1 MRLLLRRLG
10 GAACAAVVPLALAG
24 LAVTGFSQGMGGG
37 AKALPRKSPLLRLDK
52 PVPKFSFEDIA
63 AQAGLTASNVYGG
76 VEKKRFI
83 LEMTGNG
90 VILADFDGD
99 GALDVYLP
107 NGVRLDEPPAKG
119 STAGRLYR
127 NRGKGT
133 FEDITKGAGFDE
145 PGWAQ
150 GGCAGDI
157 DNDGDVDLF
166 ATFYGHNRLYLNR
179 GDARFDDATKQA
191 GLPLTGSHWTTSC
204 VMLDYDRDGKLDI
217 FVSRYAAF
225 EMAEAERPGDTGFCR
240 WKGLAVFC
248 GPRGYPTGTNA
259 LYRNLGGGR
268 FVDVSKKAGIEVEG
282 LHYALGAVVS
292 DFDNDGWPDIFVAC
306 DSTPNL
312 LYHNQKDGTFR
323 EISVEAGVAY
333 GDSGQE
339 QGGMGAAAGD
349 YDNDGLTDIAVSNFI
364 DETSALYRNGGD
376 MFFED
381 MTYLGGLALN
391 TGYVGWGIL
400 FVDFDQDGFKDI
412 FIANGHIYPE
422 LRGAHVNE
430 TYAERSH
437 LYWNLG
443 NGVFRDVS
451 ENAGP
456 AFVVPRVNRG
466 AAAGDLDG
474 DGVPEIVVS
483 IMNAPPVVWKYDGA
497 NANRVLIKLV
507 GTESNRSAIGAR
519 VELKTGETIQ
529 VDEVRSGSGYA
540 SQSDFRLHFGL
551 GAHTKIDELKV
562 NWPNGKAE
570 AFASIAANQLLVI
583 EEGKGIREKK
593 ALAK

>member
-1 MRLLLRRLG
+1 MLLSRQTRE
-10 GAACAAVVPLALAG
+10 GAAAAVVLLALA
-24 LAVTGFSQGMGGG
+24 LSVAPGFGQGMGGG
-37 AKALPRKSPLLRLDK
+37 PKALPRKSPLLKLER
-52 PVPKFSFEDIA
+52 PVPQFRFEDVA
-63 AQAGLTASNVYGG
+63 AEAGLTASNVYGG

-107 NGVRLDEPPAKG
+107 RGIRLDDTPAKG
-119 STAGRLYR
+119 GTAGRLYR

-133 FEDITKGAGFDE
+133 FEDITQGAGLDE

-179 GDARFDDATKQA
+179 GDARFDDATQQA

-248 GPRGYPTGTNA
+248 GPRGYPTGANA
-259 LYRNLGGGR
+259 LYRNLGEGR
-268 FVDVSKKAGIEVEG
+268 FADVSKKAGIEVDG

-349 YDNDGLTDIAVSNFI
+349 YDNDGLIDIAVSNFI
-364 DETSALYRNGGD
+364 DETSALYHNGGD

-381 MTYLGGLALN
+381 MTYLSGLALN

-412 FIANGHIYPE
+412 LIANGHIYPE
-422 LRGAHVNE
+422 LRGADVHE
-430 TYAERSH
+430 TYAQRSH

-451 ENAGP
+451 KNAGP
-456 AFVVPRVNRG
+456 AFVVPRVSRG

-483 IMNAPPVVWKYDGA
+483 TMNAPPLIWKYDGP
-497 NANRVLIKLV
+497 NANRVLVKLV
-507 GTESNRSAIGAR
+507 GTQSNRSAIGAR
-519 VELKTGETIQ
+519 VQLKTGETIQ

-540 SQSDFRLHFGL
+540 SQSDFRLPFGL
-551 GAHTKIDELKV
+551 GAHTQIDELKV
-562 NWPNGKAE
+562 IWPNGKAQ
-570 AFASIAANQLLVI
+570 AFAGIAANQLLVI

>member
-1 MRLLLRRLG
+1 M
-10 GAACAAVVPLALAG
+10 
-24 LAVTGFSQGMGGG
+24 
-37 AKALPRKSPLLRLDK
+37 PRKSPLLRLDT
-52 PVPKFSFEDIA
+52 PVPKLKIEEISAKVGI
-63 AQAGLTASNVYGG
+63 TAPNLYGG
-76 VEKKRFI
+76 VDAKRFI

-107 NGVRLDEPPAKG
+107 NGIRLEQPPAKG
-119 STAGRLYR
+119 SGAGRLYR
-127 NRGKGT
+127 NNGKGE
-133 FEDITKGAGFDE
+133 FEEITEGAGFDQ

-179 GDARFDDATKQA
+179 GDARFDDATKPA
-191 GLPLTGSHWTTSC
+191 GLPVTGSHWTTSC
-204 VMLDYDRDGKLDI
+204 AMLDYDRDGKLDI
-217 FVSRYAAF
+217 FVSRYLGF
-225 EMAEAERPGDTGFCR
+225 EMAEAERPGGTGFCR

-259 LYRNLGGGR
+259 LYRNLGEGR
-268 FVDVSKKAGIEVEG
+268 FADVSVKAGIEVEG
-282 LHYALGAVVS
+282 LHYGLGAVAG
-292 DFDNDGWPDIFVAC
+292 DFDNDGWTDVFVAC

-312 LYHNQKDGTFR
+312 LYHNQKAGTFR
-323 EISVEAGVAY
+323 EIAVEAGVAY

-349 YDNDGLTDIAVSNFI
+349 YDNDGQIDIAVSNFI

-376 MFFED
+376 LFFED

-391 TGYVGWGIL
+391 TSYVGWGIL
-400 FVDFDQDGFKDI
+400 FVDFDQDGFKDL

-422 LRGAHVNE
+422 LRGAEVNE
-430 TYAERSH
+430 EYAQRSH

-443 NGVFRDVS
+443 NGVFRDIS
-451 ENAGP
+451 ESAGA
-456 AFVVPRVNRG
+456 AFTAPRVSRG

-474 DGVPEIVVS
+474 DGVPEIVVAN
-483 IMNAPPVVWKYDGA
+483 MNGTPVVWKYASGGA
-497 NANRVLIKLV
+497 NRTLIKLV
-507 GTESNRSAIGAR
+507 GTASNRSAIGAR
-519 VELKTGETIQ
+519 VELRTGETVQ

-540 SQSDFRLHFGL
+540 SQSDLRLHFGL
-551 GAHTKIDELKV
+551 GNHTRIGELKV
-562 NWPNGKAE
+562 RWPNGGEESFTDA
-570 AFASIAANQLLVI
+570 AANQLLVI
-583 EEGKGIREKK
+583 EEGKGIRVKK